1 MILSIRTS
9 LNKTVSSTLTP
20 ILISNLLFSKMFIH
34 SIPREEMEFNVAGKS
49 HRNTNCISIICKS
62 QTFFRFQILTRKCYT
77 SIENRSRVWKIVDLC

>member
-34 SIPREEMEFNVAGKS
+34 SIPREEMEFKS
-49 HRNTNCISIICKS
+49 LGN
-62 QTFFRFQILTRKCYT
+62 LTGT
-77 SIENRSRVWKIVDLC
+77 LIVFL